1 MTELLSRLFVKNHK
15 DIKNPTVRHAYGIM
29 AAIVGIIANL
39 FLFVGKLTVGMI
51 SGALSITADAF
62 NNLSDAGSQIVSFVS
77 FKIAAKPADRDH
89 PFGHARIEYVASM
102 IVSFFI
108 LLVGFELF
116 SESVTK
122 LIAPV
127 PPSKEKWGFTVGVL
141 LGSIA
146 VKLWLG
152 VFNGKLGKKIDSSVM
167 KATAA
172 DSFSDVISTSVVL
185 VGMGLYFTFGWERV
199 DAVMGLCVAVMIFI
213 AGLKILNETKN
224 SILGER
230 PSDEVVED
238 IMRIVGEYPEA
249 LGVHDLVV
257 HNYGVGRVFASIHIE
272 VDGKRDIYE
281 THDVIDNIEKRL
293 ESELSIGAT
302 VHMDPIVTDDET
314 VNRLHDIAK
323 RAVLVIDDRFKIHD
337 FRCVVGQTHTN
348 LIFDVVVPFEVKTKD
363 CDICRKIS
371 DAVKLADPNFNTVVT
386 VDRA

>member
-1 MTELLSRLFVKNHK
+1 MTELLLKFFVKDHN
-15 DIKNPTVRHAYGIM
+15 DIKAPAVRHAYGIM
-29 AAIVGIIANL
+29 ASIVGIVANL
-39 FLFVGKLTVGMI
+39 LLFAGKLAVGMI

-62 NNLSDAGSQIVSFVS
+62 NNLSDAGSQIVSLVS
-77 FKIAAKPADRDH
+77 FKIASKPADRDH

-102 IVSFFI
+102 IVSFLV

-116 SESVTK
+116 TESVSK
-122 LIAPV
+122 LVTPV
-127 PPSKEKWGFTVGVL
+127 PPSKDKWGFTVGVL
-141 LGSIA
+141 VASIA

-152 VFNGKLGKKIDSSVM
+152 LFNRKLAKKIDSSVM
-167 KATAA
+167 RATSA
-172 DSFSDVISTSVVL
+172 DSFSDAVSTSVVL
-185 VGMGLYFTFGWERV
+185 VGMGVYFVFGWERV

-257 HNYGVGRVFASIHIE
+257 HNYGVGCVFASIHIE

-314 VNRLHDIAK
+314 VNHLHDIAK

-348 LIFDVVVPFEVKTKD
+348 LIFDVVVPFEVKTSD
-363 CDICRKIS
+363 CEICRKIAE
-371 DAVKLADPNFNTVVT
+371 AVRLADPNFNTVVT